1 MCSRVSIVIEL
12 VSNMCFIMVTVLM
25 LLYILVLV
33 VFLGVV
39 PNISLLALEASFSLD
54 SVSCVLWLNSL

>member
-1 MCSRVSIVIEL
+1 MY
-12 VSNMCFIMVTVLM
+12 FIMVTVLM

-54 SVSCVLWLNSL
+54 SVLCSLAE